1 VVPICS
7 AERRLAFLWCIVD
20 LLILQF
26 HAMPLLVVWCIQGEA
41 LIELFKSISVP
52 GKWL

>member
-1 VVPICS
+1 MVGS
-7 AERRLAFLWCIVD
+7 
-20 LLILQF
+20 LIPQF
-26 HAMPLLVVWCIQGEA
+26 HAMTLLVVSCIQGEA

>member
-1 VVPICS
+1 MVGS
-7 AERRLAFLWCIVD
+7 
-20 LLILQF
+20 LIPEF
-26 HAMPLLVVWCIQGEA
+26 HAMSLLVVWCIQGEA